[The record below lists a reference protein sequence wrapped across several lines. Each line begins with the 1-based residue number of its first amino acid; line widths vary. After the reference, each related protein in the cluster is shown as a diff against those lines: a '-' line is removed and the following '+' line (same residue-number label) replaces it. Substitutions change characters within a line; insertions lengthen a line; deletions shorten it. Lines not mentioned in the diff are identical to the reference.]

1 MVSYFSPSIIIGLAA
16 LLWVCGSRVAAE
28 GGDVALRY
36 KNEILPIMVNY
47 CYDCHGDGLKEGELA
62 LDSYESISQMIAD
75 RDQWKKIRDHIDF
88 RLMPPPGEFAPEEDE
103 RAKLVEWIDDAVFY
117 VDPENP
123 DPGKVA
129 LRRLNRTEYENT
141 IRDLLG
147 VSIETAEILPPD
159 DSGYGFDNIG
169 DVLTIS
175 PVHLER
181 YLEAARIALDKAL
194 DFSPPQYP
202 QQVVS
207 GDQFTGAGE
216 KREAG
221 LHLGV
226 TGEDVA
232 QVSFGGK
239 GKYRIRLMT
248 GSELCGDEF
257 PKLEVKLDGKSLGV
271 FEIPN
276 PMNKPK
282 EYWVEVA
289 IKGGG
294 KHSLTLGFLN
304 NLKDPKAPKGMRDR
318 NILISKIILEG
329 PVDKPPFRASKSHA
343 ALVLERAEGEAD
355 AAYFDRV
362 MAGFLPRAFR
372 RPVGGDEVVRFRHFL
387 SLARDNGESFESALR
402 QGLTAALVS
411 PSFLFR
417 EEPTG
422 ERGEGKSLISE
433 YALASRLSYFLWS
446 SMPDERLL
454 RLADEGRLRKE
465 LGSEVKRMLDSPKAS
480 SLVDNFAG
488 QWLQLRDMTRILPTK
503 NAYMNI
509 SRQLPGD
516 MRTETEMLLKHVIR
530 ENLPI
535 ETLMSADFTFLNARL
550 AEHYGIKGVKGD
562 HFRKVSLKQTKRR
575 GLLGHASILTLTSHQ
590 RETSPVLRGKFV
602 LENLLN
608 TPTPPAPPN
617 VPALESGNNSGHK
630 LTMREELERHRDDPA
645 CSSCHA
651 LMDPIGFGLDNYDIV
666 GRWREN
672 DRGKPIDATGTLVT
686 GQEFASAEE
695 MRDIFINDYNEV
707 FRRAFVV
714 KLLTYAMGR
723 GVDYY
728 DRPAIDEIMLKGTAE
743 EGRFLS
749 WVNATV
755 QSVPFQYQRNEP

>member
-1 MVSYFSPSIIIGLAA
+1 MNSHFSLVVIAGLSAS
-16 LLWVCGSRVAAE
+16 LLVFSARVAAE
-28 GGDVALRY
+28 GADVASRFE
-36 KNEILPIMVNY
+36 KEILPIMVDY

-62 LDSYESISQMIAD
+62 LDSFESISQMIAD

-88 RLMPPPGEFAPEEDE
+88 RLMPPPDEFAPEEDE
-103 RAKLVEWIDDAVFY
+103 RAKLVEWIDDAVFH

-147 VSIETAEILPPD
+147 VGINAEEILPPD
-159 DSGYGFDNIG
+159 DSGDGFDNIG
-169 DVLTIS
+169 DALTIS
-175 PVHLER
+175 PVHMER

-194 DFSPPQYP
+194 DFSPARYP
-202 QQVVS
+202 QQVLN
-207 GDQFTGAGE
+207 GDQFKGPGE
-216 KREAG
+216 KKKAG

-226 TGEDVA
+226 TGEDEA
-232 QVSFGGK
+232 QIVFGGT
-239 GKYRIRLMT
+239 GKYRIKLKA

-276 PMNKPK
+276 PMNAQE
-282 EYWVEVA
+282 EYSVEVE
-289 IKGGG
+289 IKRGGNYR
-294 KHSLTLGFLN
+294 LVLGFLN
-304 NLKDPKAPKGMRDR
+304 NLKDPKAPEGMRDR
-318 NILISKIILEG
+318 NILVSEIILEG
-329 PVDKPPFRASKSHA
+329 PVDKPPFKASKSHA
-343 ALVLERAEGEAD
+343 ALVPERGEGEAD

-372 RPVGGDEVVRFRHFL
+372 RPVAREEVERFRHFL

-402 QGLTAALVS
+402 QGLTTALVS

-422 ERGEGKSLISE
+422 EGGKGKSLISE
-433 YALASRLSYFLWS
+433 HALASRLSYFLWS
-446 SMPDERLL
+446 SMPDEKLL

-465 LGSEVKRMLDSPKAS
+465 LGSEVKRMMESPKAS
-480 SLVDNFAG
+480 ALVDNFAG
-488 QWLQLRDMTRILPTK
+488 QWLQLRDMGRISPTK
-503 NAYMNI
+503 NAYMDI
-509 SRQLPGD
+509 DRELPGD
-516 MRTETEMLLKHVIR
+516 MRTETEMLLRHVIQ

-535 ETLMSADFTFLNARL
+535 DTLMSADFTFLNERL
-550 AEHYGIKGVKGD
+550 ADHYGIKGVKGD
-562 HFRKVSLKQTKRR
+562 HFRKVSIEQTKRR
-575 GLLGHASILTLTSHQ
+575 GLLGHASILTLTSHH

-617 VPALESGNNSGHK
+617 VPALEGGNNRGNK
-630 LTMREELERHRDDPA
+630 LTMRQELERHRDDPA

-666 GRWREN
+666 GRWRDN
-672 DRGKPIDATGTLVT
+672 DHGKPIDPTGTLVT

-695 MRDIFINDYNEV
+695 MRDIFINDYKEV
-707 FRRAFVV
+707 FRRAFAV

-723 GVDYY
+723 GVEYY
-728 DRPAIDEIMLKGTAE
+728 DRPAIDEIMMKGEAG

-755 QSVPFQYQRNEP
+755 QSVPFQYQRN